1 MPLIKNEYTEGKCA
15 FKALQYLSY
24 AKPVV
29 ASDVGINKLW
39 FNGASYISNDKE
51 VIMISLEKLI
61 EDHKK
66 RNFLGKSGYQIIE
79 KNFERKIIAYK
90 VERAINSILLL

>member
-1 MPLIKNEYTEGKCA
+1 MPLVKNLYTQGKCA

-24 AKPVV
+24 SKPVV

-39 FNGASYISNDKE
+39 LNGASYIRNDKE
-51 VIMISLEKLI
+51 VIMISLKMLI
-61 EDHKK
+61 QDHKK

-79 KNFERKIIAYK
+79 KNFERKKIAYN